1 MYPTNQYM
9 DPYYSYC
16 RDHPPYPYYPPPGWE
31 AGHRQ
36 MAMDS
41 SCRPPSYGTLPYSGS
56 TSHSHLPESHSCCNK
71 TYPPGYYSF
80 RPPFP
85 QEFPPSHLYYH
96 GPFPHHLNTCPS
108 YFVPPP
114 PYPVDQMPY
123 DYGKFKGHCC
133 GCPNHVCHGGEKSNL
148 KIEEEMPEVK
158 PDTEQKGAN
167 NSSIIGH
174 PSYQYPAM
182 RLPFG
187 NMKDDVKGRCFEVP
201 PHLFSKW
208 VPQSGESTAD
218 GKARSNDNHNT
229 RQLQWPVIWMP
240 KGYDEPKQETKEFK
254 EVDQIRKVSKEAPHS
269 PDVKI
274 IPLSWFEDGHNDQ
287 KPDPRDGSGE
297 HNGRSSMMNRSA
309 GAEHQHDT
317 TVDRNCKTIPVL
329 PGGVKNGNKPAEE
342 NCKAVSVVPNKEGDE
357 KKVHTCRTIPV
368 MDHQKKNDEKA
379 SKVEKE
385 GENKKSNHVGTSK
398 AKPSK
403 LPPVCLR
410 VDPLPKKK
418 SRNMSSGSLNPATN
432 KVCEKE
438 NDTKEA
444 QRKNQETKLSGA
456 NKESNMPVKEKPSE
470 MEKGIGSRNVI
481 VQDACGKPAQE
492 EDISTKVDQKVQPSV
507 SVKAQENTS
516 DGSLQ
521 ECDKRTE
528 EDEMKF
534 QGEVSK
540 SAREVN
546 LSELDAAVRI
556 QSAYRGYDVRRWRP
570 LEKLRKVKKVHDQMQ
585 DLKKQLQG
593 LEASSKQ
600 LTVKEQVAINETI
613 MNLLLS
619 LDSIQGLHPSAREA
633 RKSVA
638 RELVSLQ
645 EELDSFCKQL
655 PSEPNHFRSENEEP
669 DRTDNAIQ
677 TTAHVSTAE
686 VSEEAKFAGAVEEQG
701 TCSINSSEM
710 MNGGASSGISEQLR
724 QDAGSTEQKHEIKES
739 STIHDEG
746 KAALPGECQGTSS
759 MSALGDAALL
769 GHSTDQKHHM
779 EESNTMSME
788 ELPEKE
794 KAAAKDEGHE
804 VSSSNCA
811 VSLLD
816 KSVSE
821 ESSMLQQCW
830 GSTECDSC
838 TDELNTGVSSPGAT
852 EDGTAATATLSMQS
866 GALVDKDCVAE
877 GPESSA
883 LKPAAAA
890 TEDDQY
896 KETSAQ
902 FDQHPVHLKDAVLH
916 EHDLRLS
923 SVAFSQGDQP
933 EEAMDASTQSQVDT
947 MQDSSTGGPD
957 GTPELTADDNST
969 MDCVSTVVSE
979 NPVQSSLLEET
990 PQCDSALQ
998 ESGLQ
1003 ESEAVK
1009 QCEVSHEDDP
1019 ALVDQTNE
1027 SHLERPIG
1035 GSCTEEKGE
1044 VLSSE
1049 KEAKTVESTLHV
1061 AGAPSNMCA
1070 EPVLPESVSDES
1082 PWHQDGTM
1090 SHENPDSKM
1099 SLESQGHP
1107 QNDDLSGDKTSECN
1121 EALEEASVCE
1131 TGTPGGEPQSGD
1143 PKEDAAVQMASEE
1156 AAAAV
1161 SHEAVKNDEKNL
1173 ADENLKLKE
1182 MLQKLLS
1189 SGNDQMGII
1198 TELSEKVRALEGK
1211 LARKRRPKVRV
1222 RRPARNATDNLH

>member
-1 MYPTNQYM
+1 
-9 DPYYSYC
+9 
-16 RDHPPYPYYPPPGWE
+16 
-31 AGHRQ
+31 

-41 SCRPPSYGTLPYSGS
+41 SCRPPSHGTLPYSGS
-56 TSHSHLPESHSCCNK
+56 TSHSYLPESHSCCNK

-158 PDTEQKGAN
+158 PETEQKGAN
-167 NSSIIGH
+167 NSSIIGQ
-174 PSYQYPAM
+174 PSYQYPVM

-187 NMKDDVKGRCFEVP
+187 NMKDDVKGRGFEVP
-201 PHLFSKW
+201 PHIFSKC
-208 VPQSGESTAD
+208 VPQSGEWTAD
-218 GKARSNDNHNT
+218 GKERSNDNHNA
-229 RQLQWPVIWMP
+229 RQLQWPVVWMP
-240 KGYDEPKQETKEFK
+240 KGYDEPKQDAKEFK
-254 EVDQIRKVSKEAPHS
+254 EVDLIPKVSKEAAHS

-274 IPLSWFEDGHNDQ
+274 IPLSWFEDDHNDQ
-287 KPDPRDGSGE
+287 KPVPMDGSGK
-297 HNGRSSMMNRSA
+297 HNGRSAMNRSA
-309 GAEHQHDT
+309 GAQHQHDT
-317 TVDRNCKTIPVL
+317 TVDRNCKIIPVVS
-329 PGGVKNGNKPAEE
+329 GEVKNENKPAEE
-342 NCKAVSVVPNKEGDE
+342 NCKAVSVVPDKEGDE
-357 KKVHTCRTIPV
+357 KKVRTCRTIPV
-368 MDHQKKNDEKA
+368 LDQKKNDEKA
-379 SKVEKE
+379 SNVEKE

-418 SRNMSSGSLNPATN
+418 TGNISSGSLNPATK
-432 KVCEKE
+432 KVYEKE

-444 QRKNQETKLSGA
+444 QRKNQETKLPGA
-456 NKESNMPVKEKPSE
+456 SKESNMPVKEKPSK
-470 MEKGIGSRNVI
+470 MDKGIGSRNVI
-481 VQDACGKPAQE
+481 VQDAFVKPVQE
-492 EDISTKVDQKVQPSV
+492 EDISTKVDQKVQPSI
-507 SVKAQENTS
+507 SVKAEENTS
-516 DGSLQ
+516 HGSLQ

-540 SAREVN
+540 SASEMN

-556 QSAYRGYDVRRWRP
+556 QSAYRGYDVRRWQP
-570 LEKLRKVKKVHDQMQ
+570 LEKLRKVKQVHDQMQ

-613 MNLLLS
+613 MNLLLN

-645 EELDSFCKQL
+645 EELDSLCKQL

-669 DRTDNAIQ
+669 DRTDNATQ

-701 TCSINSSEM
+701 TSSINSSEM
-710 MNGGASSGISEQLR
+710 MNGGVPSGIPEELR

-759 MSALGDAALL
+759 MDALCDAALS
-769 GHSTDQKHHM
+769 GCSTDQKHHM
-779 EESNTMSME
+779 EKSNTMSME
-788 ELPEKE
+788 ELSKKE

-804 VSSSNCA
+804 VSSLNC
-811 VSLLD
+811 VEPLQD

-821 ESSMLQQCW
+821 ESSMLQQCS

-838 TDELNTGVSSPGAT
+838 TEELNTGVSSPGAT

-866 GALVDKDCVAE
+866 GALVDKVSSHCTYLDDGINMKVGLVNELLTQCTMKQDCVAE

-883 LKPAAAA
+883 LKPAAAAAA

-902 FDQHPVHLKDAVLH
+902 FDQPPVHLKNPVLH
-916 EHDLRLS
+916 EHDPRLA
-923 SVAFSQGDQP
+923 SVAFSPGDQP

-947 MQDSSTGGPD
+947 MQDSSARGPD
-957 GTPELTADDNST
+957 GTPELTAGDNST

-1019 ALVDQTNE
+1019 ALVNQTNE
-1027 SHLERPIG
+1027 ARLENQVG
-1035 GSCTEEKGE
+1035 GSSTEEKDE
-1044 VLSSE
+1044 AVSSE
-1049 KEAKTVESTLHV
+1049 NEAKTVESTLHV

-1082 PWHQDGTM
+1082 PCDQDGAM

-1099 SLESQGHP
+1099 SLESQGHS
-1107 QNDDLSGDKTSECN
+1107 QNEDLSGDKTSECN
-1121 EALEEASVCE
+1121 ETKEEASVCE
-1131 TGTPGGEPQSGD
+1131 TGTPRAEPQSDD
-1143 PKEDAAVQMASEE
+1143 PKDDAAIQMASEE

-1182 MLQKLLS
+1182 MLQKILS